1 MTRDWYREDIAAAAA
16 GLGAD
21 LRRGLEAGEAA
32 ARLKKHG
39 DNQLAERRRDTLLQ
53 KLAGQFKD
61 FLVLILLG
69 ASLFSLLIGELADA
83 GVILAIVILNAI
95 LGVVQESK
103 AEQALDAL
111 RKMAAPTSKAIR
123 DGAVLAIP
131 SRQLVPGDIVLLE
144 AGDFVPADLR
154 LSEAVNLKI
163 DEASLTGES
172 VPVDKTD
179 AVLPADAVLAE
190 RRNMAYM
197 GTTVTYGRGRGIVA
211 ATGMDTEIGTIA
223 RLLEDY
229 DEEQTPLQKNLARF
243 GRLLGGLCL
252 AVCIVIFALGV
263 YNGYRDGGLTFD
275 AIRLLLMTAVSLA
288 VAAIPEGLPAIV
300 TVVLALGMQRMVKK
314 NALVR
319 KLHAVETLGSTT
331 VICSDKTGTL
341 TQNQMTVTGI
351 YTAGRLFTVSG
362 AGYDPQGAFL
372 LAGRAV
378 APREDADLAM
388 LLKGGLLASDARLRT
403 QDDGVH
409 AIVGDPT
416 EGALVVAAAKGGFGR
431 DDAVAAHPRLQEIP
445 FDSDRKLMTTLHA
458 DGGKVIA
465 FVKGAPD
472 ILLTKTVRILEN
484 GQEREMT
491 AADAAAAAAATG
503 EMAVQALRVLAVAYR
518 TFAALP
524 AEISPD
530 AIERDLTFVGLLGM
544 IDPPRPEARD
554 AVGVCKAAGIRPV
567 MITGDNPATALAVA
581 RELGITDAG
590 GAVLTGSQLDA
601 LGGEELRATVK
612 TVNVYARVSP
622 ANKVAIVDALRANG
636 EIAAMTGDGVNDAPA
651 LKRADI
657 GVAMGI
663 TGTDV
668 TKGTADMVLTDDNFA
683 SIVAAVEEGRV
694 IFANIRKCVFF
705 LLSCNL
711 AEIMI
716 IFFAILFG
724 WPIPLLPIHL
734 LWLNLVTDA
743 FPAFAL
749 GMENKEPD
757 VMKIAPRD
765 PRESIIN
772 RSLRL
777 MIALQSTV
785 MTVAVLG
792 AFQYALKAGL
802 ELDAARTVA
811 FATLILSEL
820 LRSLSTRS
828 ERYSLL
834 AIGVFGNKYLN
845 AGIAASFAL
854 LLLSLYSP
862 LGAALKTVP
871 AGANEW
877 PIIAAFAVLPLFAGE
892 AGKMFLA
899 PGGRAREENQLPAGK

>member
-1 MTRDWYREDIAAAAA
+1 MARDWYRAEIAAAAA
-16 GLGAD
+16 DLGAD
-21 LRRGLEAGEAA
+21 LRRGLASGEAA
-32 ARLKKHG
+32 SRLERHG
-39 DNQLAERRRDTLLQ
+39 PNQLQERQRDTLLQ
-53 KLAGQFKD
+53 KIVGQFKD
-61 FLVLILLG
+61 FLVLILLA
-69 ASLFSLLIGELADA
+69 ASLFSFVIGELADA

-95 LGVVQESK
+95 LGIVQESK

-111 RKMAAPTSKAIR
+111 QRLAAPTSKVLR
-123 DGAVLAIP
+123 DCVLVTIP

-154 LSEAVNLKI
+154 LAEAVNLKI

-179 AVLPADAVLAE
+179 AALPVEAVLAE
-190 RRNMAYM
+190 RRNTAYM
-197 GTTVTYGRGRGIVA
+197 STVVTYGRGRGVVT
-211 ATGMDTEIGTIA
+211 ATGMDTEIGAIA

-243 GRLLGGLCL
+243 GRILGGICV
-252 AVCIVIFALGV
+252 AVCVVIFALGL
-263 YNGYRDGGLTFD
+263 YHGSRDGVLAFD
-275 AIRLLLMTAVSLA
+275 DIRLLLMTAVSLA

-300 TVVLALGMQRMVKK
+300 TVVLALGMQRMVKR
-314 NALVR
+314 NALIR

-341 TQNQMTVTGI
+341 TQNQMTVTRI
-351 YTAGRLFTVSG
+351 YTAGRLFAVSG
-362 AGYDPQGAFL
+362 AGYDPDGRFL
-372 LAGRAV
+372 LGDQPV
-378 APREDADLAM
+378 VPREDADLAM
-388 LLKGGLLASDARLRT
+388 LLKGSLLASDARLRR
-403 QDDGVH
+403 QDDGAFAV
-409 AIVGDPT
+409 VGDPT
-416 EGALVVAAAKGGFGR
+416 EGALVVAAAKGGFDREDTG
-431 DDAVAAHPRLQEIP
+431 AAHPRLREIP
-445 FDSDRKLMTTLHA
+445 FDSERKLMTTIHA
-458 DGGKVIA
+458 ADDKVIA

-472 ILLTKTVRILEN
+472 ILLTKAGRILEN
-484 GQEREMT
+484 GADRELT
-491 AADAAAAAAATG
+491 AADADAVAAATG
-503 EMAVQALRVLAVAYR
+503 EMAAQALRVLAVGYR
-518 TFAALP
+518 TFEAMP
-524 AEISPD
+524 AEIVAG
-530 AIERDLTFVGLLGM
+530 AIERDLTLVGLLGM
-544 IDPPRPEARD
+544 IDPPRPEARE
-554 AVGVCKAAGIRPV
+554 AVGVCKSAGIRPV

-581 RELGITDAG
+581 RELGIADAG
-590 GAVLTGSQLDA
+590 GRVLAGSQLDD
-601 LGGEELRATVK
+601 LSEEDLRQAVK
-612 TVNVYARVSP
+612 TVSVFARVSP

-668 TKGTADMVLTDDNFA
+668 TKGAADMVLTDDNFA

-716 IFFAILFG
+716 IFFAILLG

-743 FPAFAL
+743 FPVFAL
-749 GMENKEPD
+749 GMEKKEPD
-757 VMKIAPRD
+757 VMKVCPRD
-765 PRESIIN
+765 PRESIID
-772 RSLRL
+772 RGMRL

-792 AFQYALKAGL
+792 AFQYALNAGL
-802 ELDAARTVA
+802 GLDAARTVA

-828 ERYSLL
+828 ERHSLL
-834 AIGVFGNKYLN
+834 AIGVFSNKYLN
-845 AGIAASFAL
+845 TGIAVSFAL

-862 LGAALKTVP
+862 LSGLLRTAP
-871 AGANEW
+871 AGAGEW
-877 PIIAAFAVLPLFAGE
+877 PIIAAFAVLPLLTGE
-892 AGKMFLA
+892 AGKMLLA
-899 PGGRAREENQLPAGK
+899 PRGRARGQHHCRQT

>member
-1 MTRDWYREDIAAAAA
+1 MTRDWYRTEITATAA
-16 GLGAD
+16 GLGVD
-21 LRRGLEAGEAA
+21 LRRGLDSGEAA
-32 ARLKKHG
+32 ARLAKSG
-39 DNQLAERRRDTLLQ
+39 PNQLREQPRDTLLQ
-53 KLAGQFKD
+53 KIVGQFKD
-61 FLVLILLG
+61 FLVLILIA
-69 ASLFSLLIGELADA
+69 ASLFSLAIGELADA

-95 LGVVQESK
+95 LGIVQESK
-103 AEQALDAL
+103 AEQALEAL
-111 RKMAAPTSKAIR
+111 QKMAAPTSKALR
-123 DGAVLAIP
+123 DGAVATIP

-154 LSEAVNLKI
+154 LAEAINLKI

-179 AVLPADAVLAE
+179 GVVPAEAVLAE
-190 RRNMAYM
+190 RRSMAYM
-197 GTTVTYGRGRGIVA
+197 STVVTYGRGCGIVT

-223 RLLEDY
+223 RLLEDHQ
-229 DEEQTPLQKNLARF
+229 EEQTPLQKNLARF
-243 GRLLGGLCL
+243 GRILGGICL
-252 AVCIVIFALGV
+252 AVCVVIFALGL
-263 YNGYRDGGLTFD
+263 YQGSRDGVLAFD
-275 AIRLLLMTAVSLA
+275 EIRLLLMTAVSLA

-314 NALVR
+314 NALIR

-341 TQNQMTVTGI
+341 TQNQMTVTRV
-351 YTAGRLFTVSG
+351 YTAGRLLAVSG
-362 AGYDPQGAFL
+362 AGYDPEGGFL
-372 LAGRAV
+372 LGSQTV
-378 APREDADLAM
+378 VPRDDADLAM
-388 LLKGGLLASDARLRT
+388 LLKGGLLASDARLRR
-403 QDDGVH
+403 QDDGAF
-409 AIVGDPT
+409 AITGDPT
-416 EGALVVAAAKGGFGR
+416 EGALVVAAAKGGYDR
-431 DDAVAAHPRLQEIP
+431 EDTNAAHPRLKEIP
-445 FDSDRKLMTTLHA
+445 FDSERKLMTTIHA
-458 DGGKVIA
+458 AGGEVIA

-472 ILLTKTVRILEN
+472 ILLTKAGRILEN
-484 GQEREMT
+484 GAVRELT
-491 AADAAAAAAATG
+491 NADAAAVTAAIG
-503 EMAVQALRVLAVAYR
+503 EMAGQALRVLAVGYR
-518 TFAALP
+518 TFTAMP
-524 AEISPD
+524 AEIAAD

-544 IDPPRPEARD
+544 IDPPRPEAGE
-554 AVGVCKAAGIRPV
+554 AVGICKDAGIRPI

-581 RELGITDAG
+581 RELGIADAG
-590 GAVLTGSQLDA
+590 GTVLTGSQLDGLRA
-601 LGGEELRATVK
+601 EELRQTVK
-612 TVNVYARVSP
+612 TVSVFARVSP

-668 TKGTADMVLTDDNFA
+668 TKGAADMVLTDDNFA

-716 IFFAILFG
+716 IFFAILLG

-749 GMENKEPD
+749 GMEKKEPD
-757 VMKIAPRD
+757 VMKVSPRD
-765 PRESIIN
+765 PREPLIN
-772 RSLRL
+772 RGMQL

-785 MTVAVLG
+785 MTIAVLG
-792 AFQYALKAGL
+792 AFQYALRSGL

-828 ERYSLL
+828 ERHSLL
-834 AIGVFGNKYLN
+834 AIGIFSNSYLN
-845 AGIAASFAL
+845 AGVAISFAL

-862 LGAALKTVP
+862 LGGLLKTVP
-871 AGANEW
+871 AGAGEW
-877 PIIAAFAVLPLFAGE
+877 PIIAAFAVLPVLAGE
-892 AGKMFLA
+892 AGKKLFA
-899 PGGRAREENQLPAGK
+899 PGGRAR